1 MFKTA
6 LTFLSPY
13 KFYIYAVVA
22 VLVVSG
28 WLFDRH
34 MQYEEGKSDCL
45 LAQATAQ
52 ASYEGKRADRLTKE
66 GKEALNAEQAVS
78 SKIQKL
84 REHKEDTPDESTN
97 TACVFTDDG
106 VRDINESIHKA
117 NNP

>member
-1 MFKTA
+1 MKILKYLA
-6 LTFLSPY
+6 PY
-13 KFYIYAVVA
+13 KKYIYAALAAAVVT
-22 VLVVSG
+22 G
-28 WLFDRH
+28 WLVDRH

>member
-1 MFKTA
+1 MKILKYLA
-6 LTFLSPY
+6 PY
-13 KFYIYAVVA
+13 KTYIYAALAAVV
-22 VLVVSG
+22 VTG
-28 WLFDRH
+28 WLVDRH
-34 MQYEEGKSDCL
+34 MQYEEGKNACL

-97 TACVFTDDG
+97 TACVFTGDR

>member
-1 MFKTA
+1 MKILKYLA
-6 LTFLSPY
+6 SY
-13 KFYIYAVVA
+13 KKYIYAALAAAVVT
-22 VLVVSG
+22 G
-28 WLFDRH
+28 WLVDRH

-97 TACVFTDDG
+97 TACVFTDDEL
-106 VRDINESIHKA
+106 RDIAETVREA
-117 NNP
+117 NN